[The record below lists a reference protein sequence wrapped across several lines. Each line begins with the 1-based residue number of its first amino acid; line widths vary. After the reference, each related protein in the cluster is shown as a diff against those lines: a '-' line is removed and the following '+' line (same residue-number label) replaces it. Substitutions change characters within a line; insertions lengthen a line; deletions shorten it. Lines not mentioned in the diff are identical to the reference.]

1 MRFNIRWP
9 LGQAPVWGG
18 ATVGE
23 RKALGRPY
31 RRGEPAMYKV
41 HLRARWLSALA
52 VVACAVL
59 LIPAAS
65 SAAPA
70 GNNGTIKIDRVP
82 FDDLPNNEPHP
93 GCNFQVDFYNYDLGS
108 NLFASVRFAAQP
120 PSCNKYQTPFTEN
133 NI

>member
-70 GNNGTIKIDRVP
+70 GNNGTIKIDR
-82 FDDLPNNEPHP
+82 
-93 GCNFQVDFYNYDLGS
+93 G
-108 NLFASVRFAAQP
+108 SVRRSSEQRAAPGLQLP
-120 PSCNKYQTPFTEN
+120 GGLLQL
-133 NI
+133 